1 MNRISIIGCGWLG
14 LPLGRHL
21 VREGYQVTGSTTSA
35 GKMDLLRQA
44 GIHPVLLK
52 FSPEPQGNLQTLLE
66 ADVVIISIPPRA
78 GQYGDAFHPQQIQF
92 LAEALQGHANL
103 HLLYISSTSVY
114 PETNRELTETDE
126 VIAEAPL
133 IQAEHVL
140 KQTGL
145 PLTILR
151 CGGLMGEQRIP
162 GKYFIG
168 KTVTTGNIPVNF
180 VHQDDVI
187 GIITQVLKQNVWNET
202 FNVVAPEHPIRR
214 DIYLKNAQDFGWQVP
229 EFQETTNTQPFKII
243 NSDKLITKLGYRFR
257 YPNPLY
263 FTYQPTP

>member
-1 MNRISIIGCGWLG
+1 MNRVSIIGCGWLG
-14 LPLGRHL
+14 LPLGKQL
-21 VREGYQVTGSTTSA
+21 VSEGYQVAGSTTSA
-35 GKMDLLRQA
+35 NKLEGLRQA
-44 GIHPVLLK
+44 GIRPVLLTL
-52 FSPEPQGNLQTLLE
+52 SPEPQGDLPTLLE

-78 GQYGDAFHPQQIQF
+78 GQYGDDFHPQQIQA
-92 LAEALQGHANL
+92 LAKAITAVPSL
-103 HLLYISSTSVY
+103 HLVYISSTSVY
-114 PETNRELTETDE
+114 PEANRELTETDE

-133 IQAEHVL
+133 IQAEQLL

-168 KTVTTGNIPVNF
+168 KTVSTGAIPVNF
-180 VHQDDVI
+180 VHQEDVI
-187 GIITQVLKQNVWNET
+187 GVISHLLRHRVWNET
-202 FNVVAPEHPIRR
+202 FNVVAPEHPIRKE
-214 DIYLKNAQDFGWQVP
+214 IYLKNAHDFGWQAP
-229 EFQETTNTQPFKII
+229 DFQEPTTIQPFKII
-243 NSDKLITKLGYRFR
+243 NSDKLINKIGYRFR